1 MALATQLP
9 QYNLDQSVYGPN
21 GVMNLQAP
29 APQAAPAQTAAQIQH
44 ANLLSDTPQGDP
56 YGTSSQ
62 FLPDGTPNLNW
73 SGYLP
78 GGSTINPNNPAQLPY
93 LPNGQPNPNYGTSQM
108 TPDQITLFN
117 SAARDTGG
125 SGHDASTLFGQGLL
139 GGAALSAGGA
149 LGADA
154 GAAGG
159 TAATPTAGETAATT
173 LPEQLSGP
181 GVTGAGTAA
190 NSGAATDAAFGSGG
204 ATQVASGGAT
214 GAAGAGGGTAAA
226 GTALSR
232 LLAGNG
238 TSADWLSVLGTGAG
252 TALGVAGSMQGA
264 NASNAL
270 AGQLFAAGAPS
281 RGRFEASMT
290 PGFDPMSI
298 PGYSGAVDTASQ
310 GLLRGLSTQG
320 NPFGNPGGLI
330 NANKQIISG
339 TELPAIQ
346 NYQSQNAAAGGFGSF
361 GAAAPGAAQTAIQ
374 NQGNVWNAV
383 GSGVGALTN
392 PNPSLA
398 QVLAGMGAN
407 RSAA

>member
-1 MALATQLP
+1 
-9 QYNLDQSVYGPN
+9 
-21 GVMNLQAP
+21 
-29 APQAAPAQTAAQIQH
+29 
-44 ANLLSDTPQGDP
+44 
-56 YGTSSQ
+56 
-62 FLPDGTPNLNW
+62 
-73 SGYLP
+73 
-78 GGSTINPNNPAQLPY
+78 
-93 LPNGQPNPNYGTSQM
+93 
-108 TPDQITLFN
+108 
-117 SAARDTGG
+117 
-125 SGHDASTLFGQGLL
+125 
-139 GGAALSAGGA
+139 
-149 LGADA
+149 
-154 GAAGG
+154 
-159 TAATPTAGETAATT
+159 
-173 LPEQLSGP
+173 
-181 GVTGAGTAA
+181 
-190 NSGAATDAAFGSGG
+190 
-204 ATQVASGGAT
+204 
-214 GAAGAGGGTAAA
+214 
-226 GTALSR
+226 
-232 LLAGNG
+232 
-238 TSADWLSVLGTGAG
+238 
-252 TALGVAGSMQGA
+252 
-264 NASNAL
+264 
-270 AGQLFAAGAPS
+270 
-281 RGRFEASMT
+281 MT